1 MRIGIFGGTF
11 DPPHLGHLILAEE
24 ARYQL
29 KLDKLLFVLTPIPPH
44 KLDRTITPLADRA
57 AMLEAAIA
65 DNPAFE
71 FSRVEVDRPGPH
83 YTLDTMRL
91 LRKEY
96 PEDTLIYLMGGDS
109 LQELPSVWH
118 KPDEFAAACDFLG
131 VMRRPKDEIDLTALE
146 ESIPG
151 ISKKIEFMNAPL
163 LEIASRQIRRRVAEG
178 RPYCYYLPGAV
189 CKIIRDKK
197 LYQNRPKSDLTGF

>member
-11 DPPHLGHLILAEE
+11 DPPHLGHLILAGE

-44 KLDRTITPLADRA
+44 KRDHTVTPLEDRL
-57 AMLEAAIA
+57 AMVEAALA

-71 FSRVEVDRPGPH
+71 LSRVEIDRPGPH
-83 YTLDTMRL
+83 YTVETMRL

-96 PEDTLIYLMGGDS
+96 PDDTLIYLMGGDS
-109 LQELPSVWH
+109 LRDLPVDWY
-118 KPDEFAAACDFLG
+118 KPDEFVAACDYLG
-131 VMRRPKDEIDLTALE
+131 VMRRPKDKIDLIALE

-151 ISKKIEFMNAPL
+151 ISKKIEMMNAPL
-163 LEIASRQIRRRVAEG
+163 LEIASHQIRRRVAEG
-178 RPYCYYLPGAV
+178 RPYCYYLPAAV
-189 CKIIRDKK
+189 CQIIQEKK
-197 LYQNRPKSDLTGF
+197 LYQPDPT

>member
-44 KLDRTITPLADRA
+44 KLNRTVTPLTDRL

-65 DNPAFE
+65 GNPAFE
-71 FSRVEVDRPGPH
+71 ISRVEVDRPGPH

-96 PEDTLIYLMGGDS
+96 PKDTLIYLMGGDS
-109 LQELPSVWH
+109 LRDLPSIWH
-118 KPDEFAAACDFLG
+118 KPDEFVAACDFIG
-131 VMRRPKDEIDLTALE
+131 VMRRPQDEIDLIALE
-146 ESIPG
+146 DSIPG
-151 ISKKIEFMNAPL
+151 ISKKIEMMNAPL
-163 LEIASRQIRRRVAEG
+163 LEIASRQIRHRVAEG
-178 RPYCYYLPGAV
+178 RPYSYYLPAAV
-189 CKIIRDKK
+189 CQIIREKK
-197 LYQNRPKSDLTGF
+197 LYQAKPT